1 MIRNMR
7 AVLFP
12 TMVVLITK
20 TLRGETDT
28 QTYTTSVFDTHIV
41 KETKK
46 LFFLDCDEQVTVT
59 GHKLKE
65 DYFNYTGQKLDFE
78 KAAKGMN
85 KAVQECMVSE
95 ITCLIIYG
103 KDDEPL
109 IKIPSSKEE
118 DLAKFSS
125 ALEEVMANLRSGNYE
140 RPPQVQPS
148 HQQQPLQYPPVAPLQ
163 YPPVAVGASGGGGAL
178 SSSPSL
184 LEVLKKAKL
193 ESYYD
198 MFVSKGGDDVEYLC
212 NAGDEE
218 FQEIMRLVGMDS
230 KPIHVMRL
238 KTTLK
243 EWGEKEEKP
252 TAPPAP
258 SENYPTTDPAISP
271 PSYFEALEK

>member
-28 QTYTTSVFDTHIV
+28 PTYTTSVFDTHIV
-41 KETKK
+41 KESKK
-46 LFFLDCDEQVTVT
+46 LFFLDYDEQVTVT

-65 DYFNYTGQKLDFE
+65 DYFNYTSQTLDFN
-78 KAAKGMN
+78 KATKGMN
-85 KAVQECMVSE
+85 KAVQECMVSK
-95 ITCLIIYG
+95 IPCLVIYG

-109 IKIPSSKEE
+109 IKIPCSKEE
-118 DLAKFSS
+118 ELAKFSS

-140 RPPQVQPS
+140 RPPQVQPPL
-148 HQQQPLQYPPVAPLQ
+148 QQQPLQ
-163 YPPVAVGASGGGGAL
+163 YPPVAVGASGGAL
-178 SSSPSL
+178 TSSPSL
-184 LEVLKKAKL
+184 FEVLKEAKL
-193 ESYYD
+193 ESYHD
-198 MFVSKGGDDVEYLC
+198 MFVAKGGDDVEYLR
-212 NAGDEE
+212 NASDDD

-258 SENYPTTDPAISP
+258 SEKYPPTEPSISP
-271 PSYFEALEK
+271 PSYFEALEQ